1 MSVINTNIKSLVAQ
15 QALTVNER
23 AMTKATTQ
31 LSTGKRINA
40 ASDDAAGLAIGNR
53 MTAQIRSLDMAVR
66 NANDGV
72 SMLQTVDGAAS
83 GITGMLQRMREL
95 AVQAVNGTYGGT
107 DQTALNAEFS
117 ALSSEI
123 NHIASDTLWNGTSY
137 GNSTSTISFQ
147 IGSSASN
154 SSMSFTFSNLATAA
168 SAATAAGIASAT
180 AATAAITAVDTSI
193 TAVDTYRGSIGATIN
208 RLNYAADN
216 LANVS
221 TNTSASRSRIM
232 DTDYAQATTELART
246 QILQQAGTAMLSQA
260 NQTPAIVL
268 ALLR

>member
-1 MSVINTNIKSLVAQ
+1 MSAINTNIKSLIAQ
-15 QALTVNER
+15 QALAVNER
-23 AMTKATTQ
+23 AMAKATQQ
-31 LSTGKRINA
+31 LSTGQRVNR
-40 ASDDAAGLAIGNR
+40 ASDDAAGLAIGSR
-53 MTAQIRSLDMAVR
+53 MGAQIRSLDMAVR

-72 SMLQTVDGAAS
+72 SMLQTVEGAAS
-83 GITGMLQRMREL
+83 GITNMLQRMREL
-95 AVQAVNGTYGGT
+95 AVQSVNGSYESA
-107 DQTALNAEFS
+107 DRTALNAEFV
-117 ALSSEI
+117 ALSAEI
-123 NHIASDTLWNGTSY
+123 NHIASDTLWNGSSY
-137 GNSTSTISFQ
+137 GNSTAAVSFQ

-168 SAATAAGIASAT
+168 SSATAAGILSAT
-180 AATAAITAVDTSI
+180 AATAAITAVDSSI
-193 TAVDTYRGSIGATIN
+193 TSVDTYRGSIGATIN

-216 LANVS
+216 LVNVS

-260 NQTPAIVL
+260 NQSPAMVL